1 MISNFNKFLI
11 FVLQKSGSISA
22 PPTEPVIKEDDNE
35 NVDSSI
41 TDDVSA
47 QEVTCLSDDGGNGN
61 TVNQSTTTDIVQQ
74 SELKIDAK

>member
-1 MISNFNKFLI
+1 M
-11 FVLQKSGSISA
+11 
-22 PPTEPVIKEDDNE
+22 
-35 NVDSSI
+35 DSSI